1 MRDTAKRAPSHK
13 APTVEPDQFR
23 LLVESVR
30 DYAIFLLD
38 PDGNIISWNAGAERI
53 NGYHADEIIGRHFS
67 IFYPAADARRGKPEY
82 ELRIATEEGRYE
94 EEGWRVRK
102 DGSLFWASVDITA
115 LRDEK
120 QRLVGFA
127 KVTRDLTE
135 RRQAEEAQL
144 ALLASERGARTELE
158 ATLARMRTILSIT
171 ETALGSLDL
180 DHLLRASLD
189 KIADELVVDTAA
201 VLLLSEDGSTL
212 VARAAHGLEEE
223 VQAGVR
229 IPVGQGFAG
238 RIAAE
243 RKPVVLDD
251 VAHSDVLNPILREKG
266 IRSLVG
272 VPLLA
277 DGRVLGVLHVGTLT
291 ATAFNEA
298 DVQFLELIAARI
310 ASAIEHARLYEAAH
324 EARSAAAEATE
335 ALHVRDEFLSAA
347 AHELKTPLTASKI
360 AVQLLARSLKTALT
374 PAQQRSLGMIE
385 VQIARQAR
393 LVSHLLE
400 SVRLGKGE
408 LELEL
413 EEADVAAL
421 VRSAVELFEMMSD
434 KHQLTLLGP
443 QSLIAQVDTLRFEQV
458 VMNLLDNAVKYS
470 PKGGAVEVTLARTP
484 STFVLSVRDHGV
496 GVAPEHLPQIFDRF
510 YQAHRNRSGLGLGL
524 YISRQIVERHGGT
537 VYAEAPPDGGTRFVV
552 SMSLAATPRSSS
564 EPPASL
570 S

>member
-201 VLLLSEDGSTL
+201 VLLLSEDGLTL

-374 PAQQRSLGMIE
+374 PSQQRSLGMIE

-434 KHQLTLLGP
+434 KHQLTLRGP
-443 QSLIAQVDTLRFEQV
+443 QSLMAHVDALRFEQV

-470 PKGGAVEVTLARTP
+470 PAGGAVEVTLARTP

>member
-374 PAQQRSLGMIE
+374 PSQQRSLGMIE

-434 KHQLTLLGP
+434 KHQLTLRGP
-443 QSLIAQVDTLRFEQV
+443 QSLMAHVDALRFEQV

>member
-201 VLLLSEDGSTL
+201 VLLLSEDGLTL

-374 PAQQRSLGMIE
+374 PSQQRSLGMIE

-413 EEADVAAL
+413 DEADVAAL

-434 KHQLTLLGP
+434 KHQLTLRGP
-443 QSLIAQVDTLRFEQV
+443 QSLMAHVDALRFEQV

>member
-1 MRDTAKRAPSHK
+1 
-13 APTVEPDQFR
+13 
-23 LLVESVR
+23 
-30 DYAIFLLD
+30 
-38 PDGNIISWNAGAERI
+38 
-53 NGYHADEIIGRHFS
+53 
-67 IFYPAADARRGKPEY
+67 
-82 ELRIATEEGRYE
+82 
-94 EEGWRVRK
+94 
-102 DGSLFWASVDITA
+102 
-115 LRDEK
+115 
-120 QRLVGFA
+120 
-127 KVTRDLTE
+127 
-135 RRQAEEAQL
+135 
-144 ALLASERGARTELE
+144 
-158 ATLARMRTILSIT
+158 MRTILSIT

-201 VLLLSEDGSTL
+201 VLLLSEDGLTL

-324 EARSAAAEATE
+324 EARSVAAEATE
-335 ALHVRDEFLSAA
+335 ALHVRDEF
-347 AHELKTPLTASKI
+347 
-360 AVQLLARSLKTALT
+360 
-374 PAQQRSLGMIE
+374 
-385 VQIARQAR
+385 
-393 LVSHLLE
+393 
-400 SVRLGKGE
+400 
-408 LELEL
+408 
-413 EEADVAAL
+413 
-421 VRSAVELFEMMSD
+421 
-434 KHQLTLLGP
+434 
-443 QSLIAQVDTLRFEQV
+443 LIAQVDTLRFEQV

-524 YISRQIVERHGGT
+524 YISRQIVERHGGM

>member
-189 KIADELVVDTAA
+189 KIAEELVVDTAA
-201 VLLLSEDGSTL
+201 VLLLSEDGLTL

-374 PAQQRSLGMIE
+374 PSQQRSLGMIE

-434 KHQLTLLGP
+434 KHQLTLRGP
-443 QSLIAQVDTLRFEQV
+443 QSLMAHVDALRFEQV

>member
-1 MRDTAKRAPSHK
+1 
-13 APTVEPDQFR
+13 
-23 LLVESVR
+23 
-30 DYAIFLLD
+30 
-38 PDGNIISWNAGAERI
+38 
-53 NGYHADEIIGRHFS
+53 
-67 IFYPAADARRGKPEY
+67 
-82 ELRIATEEGRYE
+82 
-94 EEGWRVRK
+94 
-102 DGSLFWASVDITA
+102 DITA

-120 QRLVGFA
+120 RMLVGFA

-201 VLLLSEDGSTL
+201 MLLLSEDGSTL

-251 VAHSDVLNPILREKG
+251 VAHSDVLNPILRDKG

-277 DGRVLGVLHVGTLT
+277 AGRVLGVLHVGTLT
-291 ATAFNEA
+291 ATAFGEA

-324 EARSAAAEATE
+324 EARSAAAEATA
-335 ALHVRDEFLSAA
+335 ALDVRDEFLSAA

-400 SVRLGKGE
+400 SVRLGKG
-408 LELEL
+408 
-413 EEADVAAL
+413 
-421 VRSAVELFEMMSD
+421 
-434 KHQLTLLGP
+434 
-443 QSLIAQVDTLRFEQV
+443 
-458 VMNLLDNAVKYS
+458 
-470 PKGGAVEVTLARTP
+470 
-484 STFVLSVRDHGV
+484 
-496 GVAPEHLPQIFDRF
+496 
-510 YQAHRNRSGLGLGL
+510 
-524 YISRQIVERHGGT
+524 
-537 VYAEAPPDGGTRFVV
+537 
-552 SMSLAATPRSSS
+552 
-564 EPPASL
+564 
-570 S
+570 

>member
-1 MRDTAKRAPSHK
+1 MRETAKRTPAPK
-13 APTVEPDQFR
+13 APTVQPDQFR

-201 VLLLSEDGSTL
+201 VLLLSEDGLTL

-374 PAQQRSLGMIE
+374 PSQQRSLGMIE

-413 EEADVAAL
+413 EEVDVAAL

-434 KHQLTLLGP
+434 KHQLTLRGP
-443 QSLIAQVDTLRFEQV
+443 QSLMAHVDALRFEQV